1 MKNSS
6 FSLLVA
12 LGLALAAGGAHAQ
25 FKAPTKSQSK
35 DALGSGIGSTSVAP
49 AAPAPAAPAPTA
61 PAPTAQA
68 GGAAASPNPDDK
80 ESAES
85 VVQKIA
91 DCILPGLPA
100 DWTKAQI
107 DVREIARKDKERSF
121 EAIYSYL
128 DGEGKAGPFT
138 PCDQKQPALDVYKL
152 NGALEPSKRNWIR
165 VTLVFSKEGKFELQY
180 DYAPQEG
187 DKPAAA
193 PAAAKKDAKKDTKK
207 AAPRKE

>member
-1 MKNSS
+1 MKNTP
-6 FSLLVA
+6 FSLLLA

-35 DALGSGIGSTSVAP
+35 DALGSGIGSSSVAP
-49 AAPAPAAPAPTA
+49 AAPGPAAPA
-61 PAPTAQA
+61 
-68 GGAAASPNPDDK
+68 GGTAASPNADDK
-80 ESAES
+80 ASAES

-100 DWTKAQI
+100 DWTMAQI
-107 DVREIARKDKERSF
+107 DVREVARKDKERSF

-165 VTLVFSKEGKFELQY
+165 ATLVFSKEGKFELQY
-180 DYAPQEG
+180 DYAPKES

-193 PAAAKKDAKKDTKK
+193 PAAAKKDTKK
-207 AAPRKE
+207 PTAK

>member
-6 FSLLVA
+6 FSLLFA

-35 DALGSGIGSTSVAP
+35 DALGSGIGSSSVAP
-49 AAPAPAAPAPTA
+49 AAPGPA
-61 PAPTAQA
+61 AQA
-68 GGAAASPNPDDK
+68 GGAAASPSADDK

-193 PAAAKKDAKKDTKK
+193 PAAAKKDAKRPPAK
-207 AAPRKE
+207 

>member
-1 MKNSS
+1 MKKSS
-6 FSLLVA
+6 FSLLFA
-12 LGLALAAGGAHAQ
+12 LGLALAAGGAQAQ
-25 FKAPTKSQSK
+25 FKAPTKSQPK
-35 DALGSGIGSTSVAP
+35 DGLGSGIGSTSIPPAGSAP
-49 AAPAPAAPAPTA
+49 AAPAP
-61 PAPTAQA
+61 
-68 GGAAASPNPDDK
+68 GAAESPDAEEK
-80 ESAES
+80 ATAES

-193 PAAAKKDAKKDTKK
+193 PAAAKKGSKRPPAK
-207 AAPRKE
+207 